1 MAFICT
7 CTMWGNTRLLGC
19 SHFLQLKLP
28 KNKKEKQTKINKL
41 KQEKNLFADMR
52 FELNT

>member
-7 CTMWGNTRLLGC
+7 CITWGNTRLLGC

-28 KNKKEKQTKINKL
+28 KKMNKL
-41 KQEKNLFADMR
+41 KQEKNLFAYMH